1 MLQFCCVCSAL
12 LYVTKYIQHNLSTS
26 HINLFVSFVVLDE
39 IEERRQFLADMASLG
54 QAKQYINLINT
65 EISQVNNS
73 SF

>member
-12 LYVTKYIQHNLSTS
+12 LYVNKYIQHNLSTS
-26 HINLFVSFVVLDE
+26 RINLFVSFVVLDE